1 MGGKHALV
9 AGLVLAVIAA
19 GGPSAEAQS
28 LSGQPLS
35 GQSLSGQSLSGQ
47 PWPAKPIRW
56 LVPVAAGGAT
66 DVVARLLQ
74 EPVAKR
80 LGTSIIVENR
90 PGGAGIIATQAA
102 VTAPPDGTTMALV
115 FTSHAVNPAMQAKL
129 PYDSSKDITPI
140 AFFWRAQLAFSVLT
154 ESPLKSLADLIDA
167 ARKEPGRLAYGTGGV
182 GTGAHL
188 AAALLTDVANIKLTH
203 APYRGAAPALNDLLG
218 GQVPILVSN
227 VSALPMHIEAGRVR
241 PLAVTGAQRSA
252 VLPNVP
258 TVAESG
264 FPGYEAT
271 EWSGLIGAAHLP
283 PDVAPT
289 MNAAVNDAIR
299 EPAVAEQYRKMGLE
313 TIIMSPGEFRAFL
326 DRETA
331 KFSEL
336 IRKSGIRAE

>member
-1 MGGKHALV
+1 MGGKQALV
-9 AGLVLAVIAA
+9 AMLVLATIVFS
-19 GGPSAEAQS
+19 GRSAEAQPS
-28 LSGQPLS
+28 AAQTLSGQI
-35 GQSLSGQSLSGQ
+35 
-47 PWPAKPIRW
+47 WPSKPIRW

-80 LGTSIIVENR
+80 LGISIIVENR

-102 VTAPPDGTTMALV
+102 VTAPPDGSTMALV

-129 PYDSSKDITPI
+129 PYDSAKDITPI

-154 ESPLKSLADLIDA
+154 ESPLKSLGDLIDT

-188 AAALLTDVANIKLTH
+188 AAALFTDVADIKLTH

-227 VSALPMHIEAGRVR
+227 VSALPMHIDAGRVR

-258 TVAESG
+258 TVAELG
-264 FPGYEAT
+264 YPGYEAT
-271 EWSGLIGAAHLP
+271 EWSGLIGAANLP
-283 PDVAPT
+283 PEVAPR

-313 TIIMSPGEFRAFL
+313 TIIMTPRDFHAFL

-331 KFSEL
+331 KYSAL
-336 IRKSGIRAE
+336 IRKSGIKAE

>member
-1 MGGKHALV
+1 MMGGKLQHALV
-9 AGLVLAVIAA
+9 ALFGFAAIAA
-19 GGPSAEAQS
+19 GASSADAQ
-28 LSGQPLS
+28 Q
-35 GQSLSGQSLSGQ
+35 
-47 PWPAKPIRW
+47 WPNKPIRW

-102 VTAPPDGTTMALV
+102 VMAAPDGYTMTLI
-115 FTSHAVNPAMQAKL
+115 FTSHAVNPAMQPKL

-140 AFFWRAQLAFSVLT
+140 AFFWRAQLAVSVLV
-154 ESPLKSLADLIDA
+154 ESPIKSLADLIDA
-167 ARKEPGRLAYGTGGV
+167 ARKDPGRLAYGTGGV

-252 VLPNVP
+252 VLPTVP
-258 TVAESG
+258 TVAELGYPS
-264 FPGYEAT
+264 YEAT
-271 EWSGLIGAAHLP
+271 EWSGLIGPANLP
-283 PDVAPT
+283 PEVASR
-289 MNAAVNDAIR
+289 MNAAINEAIQQ
-299 EPAVAEQYRKMGLE
+299 PAVAEQYRKMGLE
-313 TIIMSPGEFRAFL
+313 TILMSPGEFRAFL
-326 DRETA
+326 DTETA

-336 IRKSGIRAE
+336 IRKSGIKAE